1 MSVLGET
8 IMRYL
13 SILLLFPL
21 AMLCQEPPDIPYDPS
36 TGLSIQQN
44 QLDTATGFEIGL
56 IPRGS
61 TNVIMFNSVSK
72 YMDGV
77 TILTSSDIASFKLM
91 CASSL
96 EDCNRLWDEG
106 SSIYISTMESEA
118 NTYLKYWELGLQ
130 YNDLVRKYNSLL
142 GNYNTVATDW
152 NNLSAKIKSYQIPK
166 PPAWWRRVL
175 GGVAIGL
182 QEFGRQR
189 TLNCTARSVNLGFV
203 TRTTMTCN

>member
-1 MSVLGET
+1 MKKTCFV
-8 IMRYL
+8 
-13 SILLLFPL
+13 SILLLVFVSTCY
-21 AMLCQEPPDIPYDPS
+21 AQEEKP
-36 TGLSIQQN
+36 
-44 QLDTATGFEIGL
+44 DTATGFEIGL

-77 TILTSSDIASFKLM
+77 TILTSSDIASFKLI

-130 YNDLVRKYNSLL
+130 YNNLVRKYNSLL

-152 NNLSAKIKSYQIPK
+152 NNLSAKIKSYQIHK